1 MSIVLATRNWQPE
14 SQTTSNRQ
22 NSRPRPAIQ
31 AIRVIRST
39 LAFGHVGVFC
49 PRHCLLTPHPVRR
62 TMEQRVGPNATAA
75 SVANGRQD
83 NAHPAPK
90 GETTSEVYTFTDT
103 NTDTDTQK
111 IPGSRRRSAT
121 NKTLTK
127 CSRRLQF
134 GPKTQTRSSA

>member
-1 MSIVLATRNWQPE
+1 MNFQFAACPLSWQLATGNREP
-14 SQTTSNRQ
+14 TTSNRQ

-39 LAFGHVGVFC
+39 PAFRHVGVFC

-83 NAHPAPK
+83 NAHPAERGNDLRSIGIHSQTQIRIHK
-90 GETTSEVYTFTDT
+90 KYQGAVEEVPPI
-103 NTDTDTQK
+103 K
-111 IPGSRRRSAT
+111 R
-121 NKTLTK
+121 
-127 CSRRLQF
+127 
-134 GPKTQTRSSA
+134 